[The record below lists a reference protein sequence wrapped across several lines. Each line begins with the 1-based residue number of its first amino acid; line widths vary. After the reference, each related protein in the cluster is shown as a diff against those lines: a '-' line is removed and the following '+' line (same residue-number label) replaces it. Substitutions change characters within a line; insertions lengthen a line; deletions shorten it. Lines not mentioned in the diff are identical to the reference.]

1 MSLVLVRRLALVGF
15 ALLTAALALGSAGA
29 GASRSFV
36 AYNLYPLISDG
47 SAVAAPLADTSL
59 VNGWGLTASAT
70 SPWWTANNK
79 TNSSTLYTGLGAK
92 NTLTVTVPG
101 GPTGTVANG
110 NTTDFAGSQ
119 GGSVTASARFLFG
132 TQSAQILGWA
142 PSVNANPPAVAVD
155 SSASG

>member
-59 VNGWGLTASAT
+59 VNGWGLTASPT

-79 TNSSTLYTGLGAK
+79 SNSSTLYTRRCAEKLAH
-92 NTLTVTVPG
+92 LTRP
-101 GPTGTVANG
+101 
-110 NTTDFAGSQ
+110 
-119 GGSVTASARFLFG
+119 
-132 TQSAQILGWA
+132 
-142 PSVNANPPAVAVD
+142 
-155 SSASG
+155 